1 VKGDNHFEV
10 NTNVCVTCHLLRED
24 PDTPKGAD
32 GKPPT
37 MIRLAV
43 REDRAGI
50 DPHATMLP
58 PPKPDSHGKLPPDS
72 CSTCHNP
79 PAGTIERNGLRV
91 THAEYLSYGAKCES
105 CHRGTT
111 EVPAPVENG
120 QCFECHNFGLEK
132 NGDVEHMHKIHNEGP
147 HKIECFSC
155 HGTVHHGPTAQ
166 AAQLDRFDC
175 NKCHTDQHGVQRR
188 TYLHKEGPPPPDGTP
203 AVSPMFLAHVD
214 CTGCHI
220 KERPVS
226 VRPDSGATVK
236 IAVPEACDACHKPGF
251 GAEMIPLW
259 QKTTHRLYDQVETEL
274 KAAESEIK
282 SDEGKAL
289 LEEVRK
295 LQQMVRVDGSW
306 GVHNP
311 RYTQQAL
318 EQARNKLAAARAAA
332 KPESK
337 P

>member
-1 VKGDNHFEV
+1 
-10 NTNVCVTCHLLRED
+10 
-24 PDTPKGAD
+24 
-32 GKPPT
+32 
-37 MIRLAV
+37 
-43 REDRAGI
+43 
-50 DPHATMLP
+50 
-58 PPKPDSHGKLPPDS
+58 
-72 CSTCHNP
+72 
-79 PAGTIERNGLRV
+79 
-91 THAEYLSYGAKCES
+91 
-105 CHRGTT
+105 
-111 EVPAPVENG
+111 
-120 QCFECHNFGLEK
+120 
-132 NGDVEHMHKIHNEGP
+132 
-147 HKIECFSC
+147 
-155 HGTVHHGPTAQ
+155 
-166 AAQLDRFDC
+166 
-175 NKCHTDQHGVQRR
+175 
-188 TYLHKEGPPPPDGTP
+188 
-203 AVSPMFLAHVD
+203 VD

-274 KAAESEIK
+274 KAAESEIT